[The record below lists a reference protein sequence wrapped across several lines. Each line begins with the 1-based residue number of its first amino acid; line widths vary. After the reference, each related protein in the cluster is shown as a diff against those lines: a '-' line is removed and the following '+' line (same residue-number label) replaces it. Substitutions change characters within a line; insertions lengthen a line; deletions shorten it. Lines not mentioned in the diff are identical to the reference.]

1 MTISEQLQQIVD
13 GLADFAQENKAQ
25 VKIAHDVPHLFKI
38 LGDGPGACRVAILFA
53 GEVCRGGDLHSDISG
68 RADRKFWIAFSR
80 GYTLE
85 SYAGKSLVEGV
96 AGGKP
101 MFDLIEEGRTA
112 IREIQFTGTDEP
124 IPYYKSIELLTFE
137 GVTLD
142 AYRVEIEVA
151 ADIGNNLDN
160 PETAFPET

>member
-1 MTISEQLQQIVD
+1 MTIAEQLKFIAA
-13 GLADFAQENKAQ
+13 GLAAWGKENSGS

-38 LGDGPGACRVAILFA
+38 LGEAPGAARAAILFA
-53 GEVCRGGDLHSDISG
+53 GETTRNERFAEIEG
-68 RADRKFWIAFSR
+68 RVDRKFWIAFSR

-85 SYAGKSLVEGV
+85 SYAGKSLVDGV

-101 MFDLIEEGRTA
+101 MFDLIEEGRTVL
-112 IREIQFTGTDEP
+112 RLLRFEGTDEP
-124 IPYYKSIELLTFE
+124 VPYYKSTELLTFE

-151 ADIGNNLDN
+151 ADIGDN
-160 PETAFPET
+160 ESNS

>member
-1 MTISEQLQQIVD
+1 MTIADQLNLIKS
-13 GLADFAQENKAQ
+13 GLDAFAQENKAQ
-25 VKIAHDVPHLFKI
+25 IKIAHDVPHLFKI

-53 GEVCRGGDLHSDISG
+53 GEVCRGGDLHQDISG
-68 RADRKFWIAFSR
+68 RVDRKFWVAFSR

-85 SYAGKSLVEGV
+85 SYSGKSLVEGV

-112 IREIQFTGTDEP
+112 LREILFTGTDEP
-124 IPYYKSIELLTFE
+124 IPYYTSTELLTFE

-142 AYRVEIEVA
+142 AYRVEIIVA
-151 ADIGNNLDN
+151 ADIGNNLDT
-160 PETAFPET
+160 PEPSFPET

>member
-1 MTISEQLQQIVD
+1 M
-13 GLADFAQENKAQ
+13 
-25 VKIAHDVPHLFKI
+25 
-38 LGDGPGACRVAILFA
+38 
-53 GEVCRGGDLHSDISG
+53 
-68 RADRKFWIAFSR
+68 
-80 GYTLE
+80 
-85 SYAGKSLVEGV
+85 

-112 IREIQFTGTDEP
+112 LRLIAFTGTDEP
-124 IPYYKSIELLTFE
+124 IPYYNGTELLTFE

-160 PETAFPET
+160 PETAVPET